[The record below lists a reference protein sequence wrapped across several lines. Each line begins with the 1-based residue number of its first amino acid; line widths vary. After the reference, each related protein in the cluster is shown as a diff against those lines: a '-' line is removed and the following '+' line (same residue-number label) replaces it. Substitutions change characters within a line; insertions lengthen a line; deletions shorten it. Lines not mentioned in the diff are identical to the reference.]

1 LKIVNCQFSIE
12 KGGTVKQLILIL
24 VFSLFAVSSA
34 YAGCVDTYGIGS
46 KATALGGAYSAYAND
61 PFAVYYNPAGLTQL
75 DSFMISGGLHMMDP
89 TIQVENYRVSNT
101 NDPLIAGP
109 KDFSDESPNLA
120 APHLGVATPISDT
133 LAFGIA
139 AYAPWGLELE
149 WNDNP
154 AENPAAYN
162 YYRSYYIR
170 EVLGS
175 PTLAWKVSDKL
186 SFGFGVSLGM
196 SKAGEERKLYVSPNL
211 ATDPA
216 IGPSIIEGA
225 TSQAREAIATVEAA
239 NQDAGGVAPPITTT
253 SAAYNFLSTY
263 APDKT
268 AEIAAFKSLSDRGLE
283 TPEQVGVATAQE
295 SEYNR
300 PATDHDAFVKAELK
314 DDFNYSFN
322 FGLMYKPTE
331 TITLGLAYRS
341 RTITHFEGKLDKKVV
356 TYDENGNRKLVSA
369 YDNDPD
375 TDKPDVELD
384 YDHPDQVQLGIRY
397 VPASN
402 PDISIEFDLVWTNWS
417 INEEQS
423 AKITDPLRV
432 DVAELA
438 GQPIFS
444 TKADS
449 TYRRD
454 WEDTKQIRVGVE
466 WKIDEIFT
474 LRGGYFYD
482 PSPIRD
488 DTLDLMWPDADKKI
502 YSLGC
507 GMNFGNFSVD
517 SVFQYVDI
525 EQARDIGGESE
536 NINHSYD
543 GTGTHKEVSF
553 SADGYLWGLGLTLN
567 YKF

>member
-1 LKIVNCQFSIE
+1 MTIENFQLSTE
-12 KGGTVKQLILIL
+12 KGGTVKKVILIL
-24 VFSLFAVSSA
+24 VLSLFAVSSA
-34 YAGCVDTYGIGS
+34 YAGCVDSYGIGS

-61 PFAVYYNPAGLTQL
+61 PYAVYYNPAGLTQL
-75 DSFMISGGLHMMDP
+75 DSSIFSMGAHMMDP
-89 TIQVENYRVSNT
+89 TIQVENFRVSNT
-101 NDPLIAGP
+101 NDPTIAGP
-109 KDFSDESPNLA
+109 KDFSDESPNLI
-120 APHLGVATPISDT
+120 APHLGFATPISDT

-162 YYRSYYIR
+162 YFHSYYIR
-170 EVLGS
+170 EAAT

-186 SFGFGVSLGM
+186 SFGFGVSFGM
-196 SKAGEERKLYVSPNL
+196 SLAGEERKLYVSPDVGN
-211 ATDPA
+211 DPVLNPA
-216 IGPSIIEGA
+216 LVAGA
-225 TSQAREAIATVEAA
+225 TTQASASIAAVEAA
-239 NQDAGGVAPPITTT
+239 NQAAGGVAPPITTT

-263 APDKT
+263 APDRT
-268 AEIAAFKSLSDRGLE
+268 DDIAAFKSLSDSGLE
-283 TPEQVGVATAQE
+283 TPEQVGVAQAAK
-295 SEYNR
+295 YNGV
-300 PATDHDAFVKAELK
+300 PATDHEAHLEAELK

-322 FGLMYKPTE
+322 FGLMYKPKE
-331 TITLGLAYRS
+331 TITLGLTYRS
-341 RTITHFEGKLDKKVV
+341 RTITHFEGDLEKNGEKV
-356 TYDENGNRKLVSA
+356 A
-369 YDNDPD
+369 
-375 TDKPDVELD
+375 DVELD
-384 YDHPDQVQLGIRY
+384 YDHPDQLQMGIRY
-397 VPASN
+397 VPESS

-423 AKITDPLRV
+423 AKLIPYMPIEVID
-432 DVAELA
+432 
-438 GQPIFS
+438 GQTS
-444 TKADS
+444 QVTES

-466 WKIDEIFT
+466 WRVNEIFT

-488 DTLDLMWPDADKKI
+488 DTLDLMWPDADKKT

-507 GMNFGNFSVD
+507 GMNFGNFSID

-525 EQARDIGGESE
+525 EKARDIGGESE